1 MLGLKTARVGGTC
14 GPPWSTVGRGA
25 RGEAVKLGMGRED
38 KEDLMSKPWLGEHI
52 LVIDMADEA
61 DDDDA

>member
-1 MLGLKTARVGGTC
+1 MAR
-14 GPPWSTVGRGA
+14 A
-25 RGEAVKLGMGRED
+25 RAEAVKLGVGLED